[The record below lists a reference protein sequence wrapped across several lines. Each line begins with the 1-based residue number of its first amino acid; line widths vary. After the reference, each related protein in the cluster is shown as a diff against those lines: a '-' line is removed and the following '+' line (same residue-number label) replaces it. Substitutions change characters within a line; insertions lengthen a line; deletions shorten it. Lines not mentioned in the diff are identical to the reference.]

1 MILQASGCA
10 LHSTR
15 ASSGADQPPPGNFG
29 CAAASCPKK
38 SHFNPQVGETF
49 SDAMRNF
56 YGPGSWSAFTRS
68 VTFGTGSMA
77 DKSDTFR
84 ITCGALPR
92 DPPACSTLTPARL
105 AL

>member
-15 ASSGADQPPPGNFG
+15 ASSGADQAPLGISA
-29 CAAASCPKK
+29 AAASCPKK
-38 SHFNPQVGETF
+38 SHSNPQVGETF